1 MNGHS
6 IPNPA
11 IQTGSFNQDGGRRC
25 CILFLVLDFEVESG
39 RFYFKEASLVE
50 GAYTRRADQY
60 VHKLSLMDLEDGV
73 GVYDRLEILR
83 RGEHKEEGTTLRGL
97 GTLN

>member
-1 MNGHS
+1 M
-6 IPNPA
+6 
-11 IQTGSFNQDGGRRC
+11 
-25 CILFLVLDFEVESG
+25 
-39 RFYFKEASLVE
+39 E